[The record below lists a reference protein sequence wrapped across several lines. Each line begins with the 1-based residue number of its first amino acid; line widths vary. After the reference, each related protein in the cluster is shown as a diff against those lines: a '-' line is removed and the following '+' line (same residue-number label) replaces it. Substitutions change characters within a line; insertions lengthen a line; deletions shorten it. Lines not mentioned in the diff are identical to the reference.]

1 MNKLKKN
8 NQKDEDF
15 DQELDAEEK
24 DLLASFERGEW
35 KRVPNLKE
43 AKAFA
48 REAAANYFRKDARI
62 NIRLSRSD
70 LSRIKQI
77 AAYEG
82 LPYQTLIASLLHK
95 YAAGHLLGGHGK

>member
-1 MNKLKKN
+1 MRKSKLSN
-8 NQKDEDF
+8 DDF
-15 DQELDAEEK
+15 NQELDAEEK
-24 DLLASFERGEW
+24 DLLESFERGEW
-35 KRVPNLKE
+35 TSVPNLEE

-48 REAAANYFRKDARI
+48 QEAAANYFRKDARI

-70 LSRIKQI
+70 LSRLKQM

-95 YAAGHLLGGHGK
+95 YAAGHL

>member
-1 MNKLKKN
+1 MNMKKSKLLR
-8 NQKDEDF
+8 EDF
-15 DQELDAEEK
+15 DQNLDAEEK
-24 DLLASFERGEW
+24 DLLESFERGEW
-35 KRVPNLKE
+35 KSVANLEKE
-43 AKAFA
+43 KAFA

-62 NIRLSRSD
+62 NIRLSNND

-95 YAAGHLLGGHGK
+95 YAAGHL